1 MYEDKTLIC
10 KDCGSE
16 FIFTAGEQEFY
27 AEQGFE
33 NEPKRCKAC
42 RDARKAVDYKRQMFT
57 TVCDAC
63 SETATVPFE
72 PSGDR
77 PVYCSACFEEI
88 NNAKVNGE
96 DVDEV
101 IARIKQRAE
110 QKRLQQELMSQQLEP
125 QSMTANISNV
135 PVTAGREI

>member
-1 MYEDKTLIC
+1 MYEDRTLIC

-42 RDARKAVDYKRQMFT
+42 RDARKSGDFKRQLFE
-57 TVCDAC
+57 TVCAAC
-63 SETATVPFE
+63 SGKATVPFE
-72 PSGDR
+72 PSGER

-88 NNAKVNGE
+88 NNAKANGE
-96 DVDEV
+96 DVDDV
-101 IARIKQRAE
+101 IASIKQRS
-110 QKRLQQELMSQQLEP
+110 QEEKVEEL
-125 QSMTANISNV
+125 A
-135 PVTAGREI
+135 